1 MIIHLLSHIIIYILF
16 RAKPKAPSTQK
27 PSNVNNER
35 RKRSQS
41 HPSKVNIKKD
51 IVEAESVLQM
61 ELEDDFMTNELK
73 YVKEYKKSE
82 IAPTSQSMGI
92 DPLDKTHPLT
102 LPFLNPKANLDDKL
116 SLKSGELFFVQ
127 LPSSLPIKLK
137 KEEMEIIENPEED
150 KKDSKENGNLLST
163 FPSSKIGKLQ
173 IYKSGKMKL
182 IIGDVSFH
190 VATGMPCNFLQEV
203 VAISE
208 KSGKYYQIGEI
219 TKRMVCYPDIV
230 NSESNKS

>member
-1 MIIHLLSHIIIYILF
+1 
-16 RAKPKAPSTQK
+16 
-27 PSNVNNER
+27 
-35 RKRSQS
+35 
-41 HPSKVNIKKD
+41 
-51 IVEAESVLQM
+51 M
-61 ELEDDFMTNELK
+61 ELEDDFITNEPK

-92 DPLDKTHPLT
+92 DPLDKSHPLT
-102 LPFLNPKANLDDKL
+102 LPFLNPKANVEDKL

-127 LPSSLPIKLK
+127 LPSALPIRIRNDNKNT
-137 KEEMEIIENPEED
+137 EENTEED
-150 KKDSKENGNLLST
+150 KKVSDNENTLRTL
-163 FPSSKIGKLQ
+163 PSGKIGKLQ

-208 KSGKYYQIGEI
+208 KSQKYYQLGEI

-230 NSESNKS
+230 NSENNKS